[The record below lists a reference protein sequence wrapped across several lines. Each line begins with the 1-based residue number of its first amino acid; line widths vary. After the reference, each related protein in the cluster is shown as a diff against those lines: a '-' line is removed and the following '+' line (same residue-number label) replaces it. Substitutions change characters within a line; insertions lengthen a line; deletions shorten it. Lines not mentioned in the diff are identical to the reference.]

1 MDFRVRGNDKNGN
14 QFVGHATCC
23 VAKTATAAP
32 NINYKH
38 TNHPINQSTSN
49 QQLKIA
55 IL

>member
-1 MDFRVRGNDKNGN
+1 LLRGKNSNRGTQYKLQTHQPPN
-14 QFVGHATCC
+14 QPV
-23 VAKTATAAP
+23 
-32 NINYKH
+32 NQQLNYKH